1 MKKKEPMDNKGLKK
15 WRKWAMLMKID
26 VYMWGFS
33 ILIFNYSIYLN
44 ILNHWLINGTCSYE
58 FSQSIILL
66 IEL

>member
-1 MKKKEPMDNKGLKK
+1 MKKKEPIDNKSLKK

-33 ILIFNYSIYLN
+33 ILIFIYSIYLN

>member
-1 MKKKEPMDNKGLKK
+1 
-15 WRKWAMLMKID
+15 MKID

-33 ILIFNYSIYLN
+33 ILIFIYSIYLN

>member
-1 MKKKEPMDNKGLKK
+1 
-15 WRKWAMLMKID
+15 MKID
-26 VYMWGFS
+26 VYMWEFS
-33 ILIFNYSIYLN
+33 ILIFIYSTYLN